1 MKVLTLVIYGLLM
14 VFTATATA
22 MQKCEK
28 INNDYVFTELIE
40 NTYSVITNKEN
51 NLHES
56 ELEPN
61 KQKDNA
67 NSINFEEMRCY
78 DVSSSLTLVSFDFD
92 KDNIKDSDKLV
103 LNALVIR
110 DDLPVNLV
118 VVGHTDDEGNAEY
131 NHDLGLRRANAVKQ
145 YLEIKGIKHIRLIT
159 RSEGQRNPRCEGEGR
174 GVGECNRRV
183 EIFYEAL
190 Q

>member
-1 MKVLTLVIYGLLM
+1 MKALTLVIYGLLM

-28 INNDYVFTELIE
+28 INNDYVFTESIE
-40 NTYSVITNKEN
+40 NKYSVITNKEN

-56 ELEPN
+56 ELQPN
-61 KQKDNA
+61 KQKDNV
-67 NSINFEEMRCY
+67 NSINFEETRCY
-78 DVSSSLTLVSFDFD
+78 DVSSSRTLVSFDFD
-92 KDNIKDSDKLV
+92 KYNIKDSEKLV
-103 LNALVIR
+103 LDALVIR
-110 DDLPVNLV
+110 DDLPANLV
-118 VVGHTDDEGNAEY
+118 VVGHTDNEGHAEY

-159 RSEGQRNPRCEGEGR
+159 RSEGLRNPRCVGEGK

-190 Q
+190 